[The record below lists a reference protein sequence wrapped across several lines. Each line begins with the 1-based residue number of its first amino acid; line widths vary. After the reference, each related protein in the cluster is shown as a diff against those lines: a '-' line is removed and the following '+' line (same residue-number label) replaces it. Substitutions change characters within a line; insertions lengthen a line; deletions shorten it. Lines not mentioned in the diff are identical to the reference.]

1 MYLGRG
7 QSGHQPKSH
16 CNRVPLQLLA
26 ADNKHYLQGE
36 RQHQEGEQAHTD
48 LTPPPHAS
56 AAGADSYGPGARAGI
71 TSMLDARLSPLN
83 PA

>member
-48 LTPPPHAS
+48 LTPPHRTLVLQEQTAM
-56 AAGADSYGPGARAGI
+56 ARELGQV
-71 TSMLDARLSPLN
+71 
-83 PA
+83 